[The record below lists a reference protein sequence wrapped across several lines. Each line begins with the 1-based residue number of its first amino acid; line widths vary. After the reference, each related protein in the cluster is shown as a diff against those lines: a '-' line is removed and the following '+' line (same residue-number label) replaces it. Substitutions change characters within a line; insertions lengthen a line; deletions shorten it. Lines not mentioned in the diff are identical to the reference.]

1 MIAEEVMVKKVITI
15 KGEDTLDTAQGL
27 MVKNSI
33 RHLPVVDGGKLVG
46 ILTESD
52 IRGAFLSEIHLKSDT
67 TPKLDPK
74 GKSSNRNQKT
84 LHVVSKLAL
93 RGGVD
98 PKTMKVKN
106 HMTRDPLTVVP
117 EINIEDAALLI
128 YENKI
133 GCLPVV
139 RNNKMVGI
147 ISIMDILGLFIDMM
161 GIIHSSSR
169 IDVVMGKASKN
180 FDTVSGIFHDHDI
193 NIISVGMSPFNKS
206 KDKRVYLFR
215 LDLCDTKPLV
225 KAIEKAGFKVKS
237 AIS

>member
-15 KGEDTLDTAQGL
+15 KGGDTLDTAQDL
-27 MVKNSI
+27 MVENSI
-33 RHLPVVDGGKLVG
+33 RHLPVVDGGGLVG

-52 IRGAFLSEIHLKSDT
+52 IRGAFLSDIHLKSDT
-67 TPKLDPK
+67 APKL
-74 GKSSNRNQKT
+74 
-84 LHVVSKLAL
+84 
-93 RGGVD
+93 D

-117 EINIEDAALLI
+117 ETNIEDAALLI

-139 RNNKMVGI
+139 RDNKLVGI
-147 ISIMDILGLFIDMM
+147 ISSMDFLGLFIDMM

-180 FDTVSGIFHDHDI
+180 FDAVSGIFNDHGI

>member
-1 MIAEEVMVKKVITI
+1 MIVEEVMVKKVITI
-15 KGEDTLDTAQGL
+15 KSGDTLDTAQKL
-27 MVKNSI
+27 MVENSI
-33 RHLPVVDGGKLVG
+33 RHLPVVNGSELDG

-52 IRGAFLSEIHLKSDT
+52 IRSAFLSEIHLKSNT
-67 TPKLDPK
+67 APPL
-74 GKSSNRNQKT
+74 N
-84 LHVVSKLAL
+84 
-93 RGGVD
+93 
-98 PKTMKVKN
+98 PKTMKVRN
-106 HMTRDPLTVVP
+106 HMTREPLTVFP
-117 EINIEDAALLI
+117 ETNIEDAALLI

-139 RNNKMVGI
+139 SDNKMVGI
-147 ISIMDILGLFIDMM
+147 VSIMDLLGLFIDMM

-169 IDVVMGKASKN
+169 IDVVMGKDPKN

-215 LDLCDTKPLV
+215 LDLCETEPLV
-225 KAIEKAGFKVKS
+225 KAIEGAGFKVKS

>member
-15 KGEDTLDTAQGL
+15 KGDDTLDTAQGL

-33 RHLPVVDGGKLVG
+33 RHLPVVNGGELVG

-52 IRGAFLSEIHLKSDT
+52 IRGAFLSEIHLKSNT
-67 TPKLDPK
+67 APKL
-74 GKSSNRNQKT
+74 
-84 LHVVSKLAL
+84 
-93 RGGVD
+93 D

-117 EINIEDAALLI
+117 ETNIEDAALLI

-139 RNNKMVGI
+139 RDNNMVGI

-180 FDTVSGIFHDHDI
+180 FDKVSGIFHDHGI

-215 LDLCDTKPLV
+215 LDLCDTGQLV
-225 KAIEKAGFKVKS
+225 KAI
-237 AIS
+237 

>member
-1 MIAEEVMVKKVITI
+1 MIVEEVMVKKVITI
-15 KGEDTLDTAQGL
+15 KSGDTLDTAQSL
-27 MVKNSI
+27 MVENSI
-33 RHLPVVDGGKLVG
+33 RHLPVADGSELVG

-52 IRGAFLSEIHLKSDT
+52 IRSAFLSEIHSKSNSA
-67 TPKLDPK
+67 PPL
-74 GKSSNRNQKT
+74 N
-84 LHVVSKLAL
+84 
-93 RGGVD
+93 
-98 PKTMKVKN
+98 PKTMKVRN
-106 HMTRDPLTVVP
+106 HMTREPLTVLP
-117 EINIEDAALLI
+117 ETHIEDAALLI

-139 RNNKMVGI
+139 RDNKMVGI
-147 ISIMDILGLFIDMM
+147 ISIMDLLGLFIDMM

-169 IDVVMGKASKN
+169 IDVVMGKDSKN
-180 FDTVSGIFHDHDI
+180 FDAVSGIFHDHGI

-225 KAIEKAGFKVKS
+225 KAIEEAGFKVKS

>member
-1 MIAEEVMVKKVITI
+1 
-15 KGEDTLDTAQGL
+15 
-27 MVKNSI
+27 
-33 RHLPVVDGGKLVG
+33 
-46 ILTESD
+46 
-52 IRGAFLSEIHLKSDT
+52 
-67 TPKLDPK
+67 
-74 GKSSNRNQKT
+74 
-84 LHVVSKLAL
+84 
-93 RGGVD
+93 
-98 PKTMKVKN
+98 MKVKN
-106 HMTRDPLTVVP
+106 HMTRDPVTVVP

-161 GIIHSSSR
+161 GILHSSSR

-206 KDKRVYLFR
+206 KNKRVYLFR

>member
-1 MIAEEVMVKKVITI
+1 MIAEEVMVKKVITL
-15 KGEDTLDTAQGL
+15 KGNDTLDIAQGL
-27 MVKNSI
+27 MVDNSI
-33 RHLPVVDGGKLVG
+33 RHLPVVDGGELVG

-67 TPKLDPK
+67 VPKL
-74 GKSSNRNQKT
+74 
-84 LHVVSKLAL
+84 
-93 RGGVD
+93 D

-106 HMTRDPLTVVP
+106 HMTRDPLTVLP
-117 EINIEDAALLI
+117 ETNIEDAALLI

-139 RNNKMVGI
+139 RDNKMVGI

-225 KAIEKAGFKVKS
+225 KAIEEAGFKVKS

>member
-15 KGEDTLDTAQGL
+15 KGNDTLDTAQGL
-27 MVKNSI
+27 MVENSI
-33 RHLPVVDGGKLVG
+33 RHLPVVDGTKLIG

-67 TPKLDPK
+67 APKL
-74 GKSSNRNQKT
+74 
-84 LHVVSKLAL
+84 
-93 RGGVD
+93 D

-106 HMTRDPLTVVP
+106 HMTPDPLTVLP

-139 RNNKMVGI
+139 RDNKMVGI
-147 ISIMDILGLFIDMM
+147 ISIMDLLGLFIDMM

-169 IDVVMGKASKN
+169 IDVVMGKDSKN
-180 FDTVSGIFHDHDI
+180 FDAVSGIFHDHGI

-206 KDKRVYLFR
+206 KNKRVYLFR

-225 KAIEKAGFKVKS
+225 KAIEEAGFKVKS